1 MYTVYKEKSLN
12 GGVQKEYRFDNGYG
26 ASVIQHNY
34 SYGNEQGLWELA
46 VIKWDDEW
54 YDLVYDTDITEDVI
68 GNLTLDEV
76 QEILVR
82 IESLKGVEE

>member
-46 VIKWDDEW
+46 VIKWDER
-54 YDLVYDTDITEDVI
+54 T
-68 GNLTLDEV
+68 N
-76 QEILVR
+76 
-82 IESLKGVEE
+82 